1 MKKRLVNRLPGREA
15 SVALALLPFLLLL
28 VVYAIASDLRLAA
41 NPEDKLLPAFSSFA
55 EAIQRVA
62 LEPNKRT
69 GELQLWADT
78 AASLLRLGAGLA
90 VAALLGL
97 AVGVANGMLPY
108 IRATFAPFVRV
119 LSMIPPL
126 AILPVLFIVFG
137 LGETSKVVLIVMG
150 IAPCIM
156 RDLQLRVQELP
167 REQMI
172 KAQTL
177 GASSGQM
184 FFRVVLPQVLPRL
197 IDSLRLN
204 LGPAFLFLIA
214 AEAIAAESGLGY
226 RIFLVRRYLA
236 MDVILPYVLWI
247 TLLAFVADLV
257 LRGLSRWAFP
267 WFHHGKEAT

>member
-15 SVALALLPFLLLL
+15 SVVLALLPFLLLL

-172 KAQTL
+172 KVQTL
-177 GASSGQM
+177 GANSVQM

-197 IDSLRLN
+197 IDSVRLN

-247 TLLAFVADLV
+247 TLLAFIADLL

>member
-15 SVALALLPFLLLL
+15 SLALALLPFVLLLI
-28 VVYAIASDLRLAA
+28 VYAIASDLRLAA
-41 NPEDKLLPAFSSFA
+41 NPEDKLLPAFSRFA

-62 LEPNKRT
+62 LEPSKRT
-69 GELQLWADT
+69 GEFQLWADT

-97 AVGVANGMLPY
+97 AVGVANGMVPY
-108 IRATFAPFVRV
+108 VRAAFAPFVRV

-137 LGETSKVVLIVMG
+137 LGELSKVVLIVMG

-177 GASSGQM
+177 GANSGQM

-197 IDSLRLN
+197 IDSVRLN

-247 TLLAFVADLV
+247 TLLAFVADLL

>member
-247 TLLAFVADLV
+247 TLLAFVADLL

-267 WFHHGKEAT
+267 WFHHGK

>member
-156 RDLQLRVQELP
+156 RDLQSRVQELP

-247 TLLAFVADLV
+247 TLLAFVADLL